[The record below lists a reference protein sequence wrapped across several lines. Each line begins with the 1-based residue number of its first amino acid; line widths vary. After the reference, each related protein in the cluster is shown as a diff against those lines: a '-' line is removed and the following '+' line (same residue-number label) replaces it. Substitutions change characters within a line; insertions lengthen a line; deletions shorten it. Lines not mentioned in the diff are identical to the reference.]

1 MSTKTEH
8 EAWLRVSSE
17 VTAMTNKAAGRD
29 NLVAVVEPGVETYGA
44 PAVHIPAIGEIRID
58 PENLMRALDPEDVD
72 LASETGRLAEPVLTG
87 AAGHEAS
94 HAAHSKWFPP
104 KGTPNA
110 VAQTATM
117 LEESRCEGK
126 LVSDKPEWIPYIRAA
141 ISEVVK
147 TEGADSDV
155 SAAAGAAALV
165 LARVDTGI
173 LDASEVKP
181 LREAVEGVVTAETLD
196 TLEGIWR
203 DFQALPD
210 EHGDAEALDLARK
223 WLDALGIDEDAGSG
237 GFVVVS
243 CSHGSA
249 KADVDAKVAKGE
261 ISEEDG
267 EAIKAAIDAAAATA
281 TGEPGEGKGT
291 TSGSAEQEND
301 DEGEDST
308 EVTRGEYATGQ
319 HSHSDTRGGVSMG
332 AATIAEAMGEITAK
346 VETDAQDSAA
356 RTARQQ
362 RILAARAEAA
372 KMARVAG
379 KKAKDVFG
387 PGVQATTYGG
397 GVNKFRE
404 PTGEERAMA
413 NTIAKGLRKAKFRA
427 DSRVTVPTQLPP
439 GRLSGQ
445 GAMVADIQR
454 ARGEMVAAKPWKK
467 AKYLHHDEPPVSVG
481 IGVDVSGSM
490 GWATSITT
498 SLAWALARAVE
509 RVEGRMAAVTYGQTV
524 RALIMPG
531 DRPKKVAQFS
541 APDGTEKYVE
551 AVTALDGAL
560 DLRNGDGAR
569 MLVLITDH
577 AHTAAQLAAG
587 DAYVKM
593 LMDRGVKVL
602 FLNLGHSY
610 YIPEWASFVNL
621 DDPTKLGT
629 MVADALVKAVGQA

>member
-1 MSTKTEH
+1 
-8 EAWLRVSSE
+8 
-17 VTAMTNKAAGRD
+17 
-29 NLVAVVEPGVETYGA
+29 
-44 PAVHIPAIGEIRID
+44 
-58 PENLMRALDPEDVD
+58 
-72 LASETGRLAEPVLTG
+72 
-87 AAGHEAS
+87 
-94 HAAHSKWFPP
+94 
-104 KGTPNA
+104 
-110 VAQTATM
+110 M

-141 ISEVVK
+141 ISEVVQ

-173 LDASEVKP
+173 LDAAEVKP

-210 EHGDAEALDLARK
+210 EHDDASALDLARK

-267 EAIKAAIDAAAATA
+267 EAIKAAIDAAADAA
-281 TGEPGEGKGT
+281 TGEPGEGEGT
-291 TSGSAEQEND
+291 GSGTQEKDAES
-301 DEGEDST
+301 EDST
-308 EVTRGEYATGQ
+308 ETVRGKFSAGQ
-319 HSHSDTRGGVSMG
+319 HSHSDSRGGVSMG
-332 AATIAEAMGEITAK
+332 ADTIAEAMGEITAK
-346 VETDAQDSAA
+346 VENDARDSAA

-372 KMARVAG
+372 KHARKAS

-404 PTGEERAMA
+404 PTGDERSMA

-467 AKYLHHDEPPVSVG
+467 AKYLHHDEPPISVG

-560 DLRNGDGAR
+560 DLRSGDGAR

-577 AHTAAQLAAG
+577 AHTAQQLDQG
-587 DAYVKM
+587 DAYVRM

-602 FLNLGHSY
+602 FVNLGHSY
-610 YIPEWASFVNL
+610 YVPDWASFVNL
-621 DDPTKLGT
+621 DDPDKLGT
-629 MVADALVKAVGQA
+629 MVADALVKAVGKA